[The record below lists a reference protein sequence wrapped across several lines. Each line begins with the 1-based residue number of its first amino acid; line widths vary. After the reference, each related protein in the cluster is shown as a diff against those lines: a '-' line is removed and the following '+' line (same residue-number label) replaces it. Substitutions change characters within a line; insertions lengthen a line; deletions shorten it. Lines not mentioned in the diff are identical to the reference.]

1 MSCNVTQNELGGKEL
16 LLKTC
21 VVDTVATTS
30 SSTTLTAVA
39 HGLKVGDLMKFTSVD
54 LLTSVTVDTLYYVK
68 TVPSAD
74 TFTISATRTGA
85 AISMDVTDASV
96 AVELYVAVGGLRSKS
111 MSLSSD
117 GIDITSED
125 SDEWTTLLDGAGI
138 RSMEISGDGVYNNS
152 AVFQG
157 VVTKFLANQL
167 TCLAFVEYKSGR
179 VYSGCFKIT
188 SLEIT
193 GSHDGEATYSMSASS
208 SGAITTVVIA
218 A

>member
-1 MSCNVTQNELGGKEL
+1 MGCNDTQNELGGKEL

-21 VVDTVATTS
+21 VLDTVAVTNA
-30 SSTTLTAVA
+30 STTITAVA
-39 HGLKVGDLMKFTSVD
+39 HGAKVGDLIKFLEVGA
-54 LLTSVTVDTLYYVK
+54 LTSVVANTLYYVK
-68 TVPSAD
+68 TVPTAD
-74 TFTISATRTGA
+74 TMTISATRSGA
-85 AISMDVTDASV
+85 AISMDAAEASLD
-96 AVELYVAVGGLRSKS
+96 VEIYVAVGGLRSKS

-208 SGAITTVVIA
+208 SGAIATVVIA

>member
-1 MSCNVTQNELGGKEL
+1 MGCNATQNELGGKEL

-21 VVDTVATTS
+21 VVDTVATSS

-39 HGLKVGDLMKFTSVD
+39 HGLKVGDLMKFTAVD
-54 LLTSVTVDTLYYVK
+54 SLTSVTLGTLYYVK
-68 TVPSAD
+68 TVPTAD
-74 TFTISATRTGA
+74 TFTISATRSGA
-85 AISMDVTDASV
+85 AISMDATDASV

-111 MSLSSD
+111 LSLSSD

-157 VVTKFLANQL
+157 LVTKFLANQL

-179 VYSGCFKIT
+179 VYNGCFKIT

-208 SGAITTVVIA
+208 SGAIETVVIA